1 MKSFTHKLLAIVF
14 SIALFTGCA
23 SVTDPGLDQSEPN
36 IEQPAQVDNP
46 DFGSEQDMSPN
57 VQPPHAGILVPG
69 REAYV

>member
-23 SVTDPGLDQSEPN
+23 SVTDPGLDTQEPD

-46 DFGSEQDMSPN
+46 DFGSEQDMSPI
-57 VQPPHAGILVPG
+57 VDRP
-69 REAYV
+69 E